1 MPTVVISRGSHSGG
15 VKLAEL
21 LGQRLGW
28 KVISQEMVA
37 EAAGVYGVSEDDIVR
52 ALDTP
57 PSFWERLTR
66 RRDRYIVASRAAV
79 VQLLDNGTGIYHGL
93 GGQFL
98 LQELPCLLRVRLIA
112 PLEWRVQAVMT
123 DRGLGEAEATAY
135 IRAMDERRRKWMQ
148 HVFGVDW
155 SDPALYDLV
164 INLGTLSLEAA
175 ADLVVDL
182 VGRREYRPTP
192 ECLQGFKDFALA
204 ARVRAELTFHSGFA
218 ADDIDVVARNGIV
231 HLSGG
236 RGFTEHRG
244 EIVRFVRGLA
254 GVGGVLPDLE
264 EEVVEG
270 PPGTPLAS
278 EDRRAR
284 DVMLPP
290 EAYPTVHE
298 WVTIREAI
306 VALEASAVRLPDGH
320 CIPPRYL
327 LVLNEKDELSG
338 IVSRRELLKGLVP
351 QLQEA
356 ERVDA
361 RLRRLVPFRDT
372 AFELPIRWSS
382 LFSRAA
388 LHAAR
393 APVGT
398 IMSPVRGTVT
408 VDDPLSTVITTMIH
422 HQIDLVPVL
431 DGKRVAGLV
440 LMTEVFDAVAEF
452 IAEHAGSLADD
463 AG

>member
-1 MPTVVISRGSHSGG
+1 MPTIVISRGSHSGG

-37 EAAGVYGVSEDDIVR
+37 EAASGYGVSEDDIVR

-66 RRDRYIVASRAAV
+66 NRERYIVASRAALA
-79 VQLLDNGTGIYHGL
+79 QLLDNGTGIYHGL

-98 LQELPCLLRVRLIA
+98 LQGLPCLLRVRLIA
-112 PLEWRVQAVMT
+112 PLEWRVRSVMAE
-123 DRGLGEAEATAY
+123 RGVGEAEAAAY
-135 IRAMDERRRKWMQ
+135 IRAMDERRMKWMQ
-148 HVFGVDW
+148 QVFGVEW
-155 SDPALYDLV
+155 GDPALYDLV
-164 INLGTLSLEAA
+164 LNLATLSLEAA
-175 ADLVVDL
+175 ADLVVEL
-182 VGRREYRPTP
+182 VNRREYRATA
-192 ECLQGFKDFALA
+192 ECLEGFKDFALA
-204 ARVRAELTFHSGFA
+204 ARVRAELIFHSGLE
-218 ADDIDVVARNGIV
+218 ADDIEVVARGGIV

-236 RGFTEHRG
+236 RGFEAHRG
-244 EIVRFVRGLA
+244 EILRFVRGLP
-254 GVGGVLPDLE
+254 GVRGVLPDVE
-264 EEVVEG
+264 EETVEG
-270 PPGTPLAS
+270 PPGLLLAA
-278 EDRRAR
+278 EDRQAK

-290 EAYPTVHE
+290 DAYPTVHE

-306 VALEASAVRLPDGH
+306 VALGASAVRFPDGH

-327 LVLNEKDELSG
+327 LVIDEKDELTG

-351 QLQEA
+351 QLREA

-361 RLRRLVPFRDT
+361 HLRRLVPFRDT

-388 LHAAR
+388 LRAAR
-393 APVGT
+393 SPVST
-398 IMSPVRGTVT
+398 VMRPVRGTVT
-408 VDDPLSTVITTMIH
+408 VNDPLSTVITTMIH

-431 DGKRVAGLV
+431 DGRKVAGIV
-440 LMTEVFDAVAEF
+440 LMTAVFDAVAEF
-452 IAEHAGSLADD
+452 IAEHGGSEAE
-463 AG
+463 GSG